1 MLLKQVPI
9 HLTNTFK
16 VEFIFVFL
24 RPKINKKKKK
34 NIFLAQLSITVETIS
49 S

>member
-1 MLLKQVPI
+1 MLLKQIPI

-24 RPKINKKKKK
+24 RPKINKKL
-34 NIFLAQLSITVETIS
+34 FLAQISITVETIS